1 MMSLVRRRPQR
12 RPGKEIRARSREAG
26 FTLVEILVVV
36 AIIALLM
43 SLAGPRVVNYLSD
56 SKLKTARI
64 QIQSLSAAL
73 DLYHLDN
80 GRYPSSSDGLGAL
93 VQKPAGASGWN
104 GPYLKGAAV
113 PKDPWG
119 RAYVYR
125 SPGEHGPFDI
135 LSLGPDGRE
144 GATETASNITSWQQ

>member
-1 MMSLVRRRPQR
+1 ML
-12 RPGKEIRARSREAG
+12 GNSREAG

-64 QIQSLSAAL
+64 QIQGFSAAL

-104 GPYLKGAAV
+104 GPYLKSAAV

-135 LSLGPDGRE
+135 MSLGPDGRE